1 MLFFLSISSPSSSIL
16 YPIIPMI
23 THLLQSSTC
32 RPASLGSFGPWAAP
46 SSATQHR
53 VFIIISLESISSS
66 RHLDPLPNVAASHF
80 VWWSDCR
87 GSVCRHASIL
97 NGQAVRRRQPGEA
110 SVMLQNVVREEK
122 THQKVSSFFP
132 KKKKKNPTTLASHV
146 SGHKSS
152 RRNNHA
158 GRAGGW
164 KGTTITVPTKFGW
177 LQWLPSQ
184 KKQPNRRT
192 VRQEK
197 QLLLHNIWK
206 PENTGMWC
214 NAIKKCCGNV
224 LRT

>member
-1 MLFFLSISSPSSSIL
+1 MCLLFSKKINKK
-16 YPIIPMI
+16 
-23 THLLQSSTC
+23 
-32 RPASLGSFGPWAAP
+32 
-46 SSATQHR
+46 
-53 VFIIISLESISSS
+53 ES
-66 RHLDPLPNVAASHF
+66 HNNLV
-80 VWWSDCR
+80 
-87 GSVCRHASIL
+87 
-97 NGQAVRRRQPGEA
+97 
-110 SVMLQNVVREEK
+110 
-122 THQKVSSFFP
+122 
-132 KKKKKNPTTLASHV
+132 SHV

-184 KKQPNRRT
+184 KKKQPNRPT

-214 NAIKKCCGNV
+214 NAIKSVVWMSCGHKVFCCFPGKSTGKSPRRSPGRSCKKIFYKISKLLQEISKISKKISKKISRRI
-224 LRT
+224 LRNISLRITRQISR